1 MRRLW
6 TKRVRRA
13 NPLGQRVAAD
23 HLLPIERAMGHDL
36 LQPDIVLSASGGKGR
51 IIVVEGVGR
60 KRVEQILKER
70 RRKAC

>member
-1 MRRLW
+1 
-6 TKRVRRA
+6 
-13 NPLGQRVAAD
+13 
-23 HLLPIERAMGHDL
+23 MGHDL